1 MIRHLRSTLFTLL
14 FLCFFTAA
22 TAQTTAVD
30 TAFVCCD
37 DSAIGM
43 LDINARLDMIDLNA
57 SQMTARVT
65 NGFEGYSTMTVRT
78 PDHLRIQLTEVS
90 TWDICRLRT
99 TDGQERFL
107 TIHCI
112 TAEGGEPTLTLWRRC
127 RTEDA
132 DSLAEIDDWQAPSCS
147 AAALAAIPDS
157 IDVLTRKQWQ
167 RTLITAPVVFAI
179 DMATRTLS
187 ATLYAERLPQG
198 LRPYLTRR
206 QWRWDGQRWTDI
218 ATKP

>member
-1 MIRHLRSTLFTLL
+1 MLRHLRRTLL
-14 FLCFFTAA
+14 SVLLLCLHTAA

-37 DSAIGM
+37 DSAIGI

-65 NGFEGYSTMTVRT
+65 NGFEGYSTMTSRSA
-78 PDHLRIQLTEVS
+78 DHLRIQLTAVS

-112 TAEGGEPTLTLWRRC
+112 TAEGGEPRLTLWRRYH
-127 RTEDA
+127 TEDA
-132 DSLAEIDDWQAPSCS
+132 DSLAEIDNWQAPSCS

-157 IDVLTRKQWQ
+157 TPVLTQKQWQ
-167 RTLITAPVVFAI
+167 RALVTAPVVFSI
-179 DMATRTLS
+179 DMATLTLS
-187 ATLYAERLPQG
+187 ATLPAERLPQA
-198 LRPYLTRR
+198 LRPYITRR
-206 QWRWDGQRWTDI
+206 QWRWDGQRWADV
-218 ATKP
+218 ATAP

>member
-1 MIRHLRSTLFTLL
+1 M
-14 FLCFFTAA
+14 
-22 TAQTTAVD
+22 
-30 TAFVCCD
+30 
-37 DSAIGM
+37 
-43 LDINARLDMIDLNA
+43 
-57 SQMTARVT
+57 
-65 NGFEGYSTMTVRT
+65 
-78 PDHLRIQLTEVS
+78 VS
-90 TWDICRLRT
+90 TWDICRLLT

-167 RTLITAPVVFAI
+167 RALITAPVVFAI